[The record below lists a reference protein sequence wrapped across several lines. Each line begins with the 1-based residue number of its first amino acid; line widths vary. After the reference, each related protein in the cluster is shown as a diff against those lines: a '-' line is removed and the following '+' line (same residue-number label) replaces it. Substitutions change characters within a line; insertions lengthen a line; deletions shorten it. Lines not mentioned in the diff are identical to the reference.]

1 MQMERVHNL
10 NKGSGAGKTA
20 AIISITSCNS
30 FRSMTIKNICLKLY
44 QDYLKKYVGYD
55 QVYIISTSDRQQK
68 VNDFF
73 EKDTV
78 IFGISTPN
86 LLNDLEIDDIFCKQH
101 ALIFFGGVIGQ
112 YYFNVSARLAEW
124 YEKHGDGHYYTIQDD
139 PDFVTINPA
148 IYCDKRISES
158 PHFKNDVIPYKY
170 NHDDPDVK
178 RYVNNSYLLR
188 KCFNNTIVAYCGT
201 DYEKFLNNV
210 KATKLK
216 SPNIIMTPR
225 EWNSMHIY
233 TWQGV
238 NDYLEEKLKDY
249 EWKDRPYV
257 AEYHGYTKN
266 DKNRV
271 DTTIAFYDALEKP
284 FMLIETRRKFSDGF
298 KNSVHHDDVP
308 YFKLFETVSKNAYA
322 TFIIANETT
331 FSNFIS
337 PRYFDMMLSDIIAF
351 VYAPYD
357 ADKEYTDDKELKE
370 FMYVETPEE
379 FAEKVN
385 KVATDEKFYRH
396 IKYLQRK
403 SVYDKF
409 NKYMNASSKKI
420 FKEKLGLED

>member
-1 MQMERVHNL
+1 MERVYNL
-10 NKGSGAGKTA
+10 SKGSGAGKTA
-20 AIISITSCNS
+20 AIISVTSCAAFS
-30 FRSMTIKNICLKLY
+30 KMTIKNICLKLY
-44 QDYLKKYVGYD
+44 QDYLKKYVGYE
-55 QVYIISTSDRQQK
+55 QVYIIGTSDKEQK

-73 EKDTV
+73 DKDTI

-86 LLNDLEIDDIFCKQH
+86 LLNDLEIDDIFCRQH
-101 ALIFFGGVIGQ
+101 VLIFFGGVLGQ

-124 YEKHGDGHYYTIQDD
+124 YEKHGDGHFYTIQDD
-139 PDFVTINPA
+139 PDFVTLNPA
-148 IYCDKRISES
+148 AYCDKRISES
-158 PHFKNDVIPYKY
+158 PHYIKDNVPYKY
-170 NHDDPDVK
+170 DHDDPDVK
-178 RYVNNSYLLR
+178 NYVSNSYILR
-188 KCFNNTIVAYCGT
+188 KCFNNSIVAYCGT
-201 DYEKFLNNV
+201 DYEKFFNNTS
-210 KATKLK
+210 KIKLK
-216 SPNIIMTPR
+216 SPNIITVPKQ
-225 EWNSMHIY
+225 WDAIPIY
-233 TWQGV
+233 TYQGV
-238 NDYLEEKLKDY
+238 NDLLEEKLKDHK
-249 EWKDRPYV
+249 WKDRPYV

-266 DKNRV
+266 DKKRV
-271 DTTIAFYDALEKP
+271 ETTISFYDALDKP
-284 FMLIETRRKFSDGF
+284 FMLIETWRKFSDGF